1 MEERLNPRLTASPR
15 SAIRQFAQ
23 LAAAT
28 PGCIS
33 LTLGEPDF
41 PTPLPVCD
49 AAKASLTNE
58 ENVLILGPE
67 SPLAQ
72 IFNSLE
78 EPAPAE

>member
-1 MEERLNPRLTASPR
+1 MMEHRMNPNLLRAPR

-41 PTPLPVCD
+41 STPEPICQ
-49 AAKASLTNE
+49 AAKAALDAGQTHYIPNNGSADLRRD
-58 ENVLILGPE
+58 I
-67 SPLAQ
+67 AA
-72 IFNSLE
+72 F
-78 EPAPAE
+78 

>member
-1 MEERLNPRLTASPR
+1 MEHRLNPNLVQSPR

-41 PTPLPVCD
+41 PTPEPVCT
-49 AAKASLTNE
+49 AAKAALDAGQTHYIPNNGNLNLRQDIAAFE
-58 ENVLILGPE
+58 
-67 SPLAQ
+67 
-72 IFNSLE
+72 
-78 EPAPAE
+78 